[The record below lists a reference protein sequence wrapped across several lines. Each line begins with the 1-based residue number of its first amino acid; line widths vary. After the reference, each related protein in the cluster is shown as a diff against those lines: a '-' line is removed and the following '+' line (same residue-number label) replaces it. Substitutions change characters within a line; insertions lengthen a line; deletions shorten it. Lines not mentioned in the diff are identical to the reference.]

1 MYETAEELTRLQAL
15 LDSSYD
21 SAGEHLR
28 SIVTPERRMSAEETV
43 ELLQGMKLLAL
54 ATVSRDSKPLVGPV
68 DGHFYRGQFWFG
80 SSPDSVRFRH
90 IRERPYVSAT
100 HTPSE
105 SHSVTVH
112 GRAEIVDLESDELA
126 GFRDYCIEFYGEEW
140 NDWGRGAAY
149 ARIDAERMFTFK
161 FDTGWL
167 AGTRL

>member
-1 MYETAEELTRLQAL
+1 MYETDADLQRLQDL
-15 LDSSYD
+15 LDSSYQA
-21 SAGEHLR
+21 AGEHLR

-43 ELLQGMKLLAL
+43 EFLQGMRLLAL
-54 ATVSRDSKPLVGPV
+54 ATVSREGKPLVGPV

-105 SHSVTVH
+105 QYSITVH
-112 GRAEIVDLESDELA
+112 GRAEIVDLESDDLA
-126 GFRDYCIEFYGEEW
+126 GFRDHCVEIYGEEW

-149 ARIDAERMFTFK
+149 ARIDADRMFTFH
-161 FDTGWL
+161 FDGPE
-167 AGTRL
+167 AD